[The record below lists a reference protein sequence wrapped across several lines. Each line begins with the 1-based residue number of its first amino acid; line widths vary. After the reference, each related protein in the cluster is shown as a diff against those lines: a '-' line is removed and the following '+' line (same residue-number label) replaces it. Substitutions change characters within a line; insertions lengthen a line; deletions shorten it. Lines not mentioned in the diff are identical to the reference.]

1 MANGIYDLI
10 QQGTET
16 AKRYAQLG
24 TPVLNFAKALT
35 VGPSEAYI
43 SDTMR
48 DQLVQK
54 AKETELDKGTLGY
67 EDFGLPVTTEG
78 GCFTGGLFDLAAN
91 DPVAFGNV
99 GSVGRVSLKKIL
111 PNQEDI
117 NLETLSLILLLIK
130 TQEALVVLR

>member
-24 TPVLNFAKALT
+24 TPVYNFAKGLT

-48 DQLVQK
+48 DQL
-54 AKETELDKGTLGY
+54 LKG
-67 EDFGLPVTTEG
+67 
-78 GCFTGGLFDLAAN
+78 
-91 DPVAFGNV
+91 
-99 GSVGRVSLKKIL
+99 
-111 PNQEDI
+111 
-117 NLETLSLILLLIK
+117 LLLN
-130 TQEALVVLR
+130 L